1 MLHSKFTSPAVL
13 RTLLVLVIASCEAAD
28 YDAEKYAADQQTWIK
43 ARNAI
48 DAWLYLWKD
57 FPGCPNGIRRHNPRM
72 ADKGPHGYRMCHLM
86 GGGCKDYQ
94 RTGLGENPD
103 TWTAYHCLEQDH
115 SSYHGRNGG
124 FNLEKAI
131 NHFGV
136 EAVKA
141 RGRRFIY
148 CKSPQTLEDALPKS
162 SELISFGQL
171 LKECATAYLAMKPTK
186 PVKIR
191 KVDLEAAGEAA
202 AGARPPLRSH
212 NAMLAHER
220 ARQRFREDIHLENQR
235 QAIPTESGTPSC
247 GSARRGSEEPFNGD
261 SE

>member
-1 MLHSKFTSPAVL
+1 M
-13 RTLLVLVIASCEAAD
+13 
-28 YDAEKYAADQQTWIK
+28 
-43 ARNAI
+43 
-48 DAWLYLWKD
+48 
-57 FPGCPNGIRRHNPRM
+57 G
-72 ADKGPHGYRMCHLM
+72 

-124 FNLEKAI
+124 FNLEKAL

-136 EAVKA
+136 EAVEA
-141 RGRRFIY
+141 RGPRFTY
-148 CKSPQTLEDALPKS
+148 CKSPDSTNRHSFTLQMNPK
-162 SELISFGQL
+162 SELITFGQL
-171 LKECATAYLAMKPTK
+171 LKECATAYLVMKPTE

>member
-124 FNLEKAI
+124 FNLEKAL

-136 EAVKA
+136 EAVEA
-141 RGRRFIY
+141 RGPRFTY
-148 CKSPQTLEDALPKS
+148 CKSPDSTNRYSFTLQMNPK
-162 SELISFGQL
+162 SELITFGQL
-171 LKECATAYLAMKPTK
+171 LKECANAYLVMKPTE

-191 KVDLEAAGEAA
+191 KVDLAAAEAV
-202 AGARPPLRSH
+202 AGARPKRFKMLQKAQKAPRSMS
-212 NAMLAHER
+212 ASR
-220 ARQRFREDIHLENQR
+220 ARNGPGEDVWLD
-235 QAIPTESGTPSC
+235 A
-247 GSARRGSEEPFNGD
+247 
-261 SE
+261 